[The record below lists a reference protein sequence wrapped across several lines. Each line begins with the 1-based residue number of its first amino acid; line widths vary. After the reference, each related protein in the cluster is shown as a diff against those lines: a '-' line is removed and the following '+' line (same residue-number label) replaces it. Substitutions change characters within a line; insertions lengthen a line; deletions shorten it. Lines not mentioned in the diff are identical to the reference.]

1 MSRLERLSGFVFYGI
16 PIGTSEY
23 VKQMG
28 GRVLEVKGKVYRRY
42 RGWRVGRP
50 FGASSNAPFP
60 RNFTGISHF
69 ATLLTAEQCC
79 TARHLSWQSAGRR
92 VCY

>member
-1 MSRLERLSGFVFYGI
+1 MERLSGFVFYGI
-16 PIGTSEY
+16 PVGTSEY

-60 RNFTGISHF
+60 RNFTGNSHF
-69 ATLLTAEQCC
+69 
-79 TARHLSWQSAGRR
+79 
-92 VCY
+92 